1 MKLPENPK
9 CTQCGEPVNHITRCE
24 TNYHSTHHA
33 ECCPRNHDQ
42 NPKPEKH
49 P

>member
-24 TNYHSTHHA
+24 RNYHSNHHSH
-33 ECCPRNHDQ
+33 CCP
-42 NPKPEKH
+42 NPPKQDETE
-49 P
+49 